1 MHTMQLLLVASYDF
15 SFLYY
20 SLEAFGINT
29 SAEISYS
36 PGEDCGLQ
44 RLHATSRFHGEP

>member
-1 MHTMQLLLVASYDF
+1 MQLSLVASYAF

-20 SLEAFGINT
+20 SLEAFGINA
-29 SAEISYS
+29 SKEINYS
-36 PGEDCGLQ
+36 LGEDCGLQ

>member
-1 MHTMQLLLVASYDF
+1 MQPMIVASYVF

-20 SLEAFGINT
+20 SLEAFEIKA
-29 SAEISYS
+29 SADISYS
-36 PGEDCGLQ
+36 PGEDCGPQ